1 MFRVGSAVCSNFG
14 FFAKSL
20 TSGFTK
26 SAFAEHGGSSFQNP
40 TISLPRIRIISWCSS
55 TQQKRGTNPFRYNS
69 LHRTRRLS
77 NMASTKEYR
86 LLCLENPLLDIQAFG
101 NEELLKKYDLKA
113 NDAILAEPKH
123 LGIYEDLLNNY
134 DAKLIAGGAAQNTAR
149 GAQVC
154 RV

>member
-86 LLCLENPLLDIQAFG
+86 LLCLENPLLGEFKLCCLQLSGQRHITPFA
-101 NEELLKKYDLKA
+101 
-113 NDAILAEPKH
+113 PKH
-123 LGIYEDLLNNY
+123 TLP
-134 DAKLIAGGAAQNTAR
+134 
-149 GAQVC
+149 
-154 RV
+154 